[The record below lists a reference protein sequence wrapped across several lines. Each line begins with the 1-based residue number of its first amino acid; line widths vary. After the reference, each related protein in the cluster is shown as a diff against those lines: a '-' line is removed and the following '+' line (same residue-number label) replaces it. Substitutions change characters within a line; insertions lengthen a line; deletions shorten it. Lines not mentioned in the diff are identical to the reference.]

1 MANPQH
7 SDELRRG
14 VSFWN
19 AWREANPLVDVDL
32 RGADLHGARLSS
44 ADLSGA
50 DLAGADL
57 NSADLSGV
65 NLRDAD
71 LRRANLSWA
80 NMTAASVANANLQEA
95 NLTWATLCRADLS
108 EAKLNSAKLI
118 NSNLTG
124 IDASRASLVAADLG
138 WANMTGAKLR
148 RANMVE
154 ANLTRVDLTGAD
166 LDAVDF
172 RSAKLQYARLDRA
185 EATGIKLWETQR
197 AGWSIKG
204 IICARAFWGEFAQT
218 AVEYGRGEFERL
230 HSDQSCFELFYQGG
244 VSNFELATLPAMLH
258 HLSCQHPGASIR
270 LKSIEETGGGARVS
284 ITVSDAD
291 PESTA
296 LIKAD
301 AEQAYRAQLTLRDN
315 EIARL
320 QIQREYLESFVSE
333 RLMKALLTAGAPQSI
348 FNAPVTGVVISS
360 GQSQVNFQQ
369 TVNQN
374 AEAVLLLERMMLR
387 QGELQLP
394 NGEAAELTSALQSA
408 SRSLGE
414 DSKDKSMA
422 RRSLDFAKRLTT
434 EAVIKAAGK
443 LGESA
448 VSDWQTWLQRLG
460 DLIHHLK

>member
-1 MANPQH
+1 
-7 SDELRRG
+7 
-14 VSFWN
+14 
-19 AWREANPLVDVDL
+19 
-32 RGADLHGARLSS
+32 
-44 ADLSGA
+44 
-50 DLAGADL
+50 
-57 NSADLSGV
+57 
-65 NLRDAD
+65 
-71 LRRANLSWA
+71 
-80 NMTAASVANANLQEA
+80 
-95 NLTWATLCRADLS
+95 
-108 EAKLNSAKLI
+108 
-118 NSNLTG
+118 
-124 IDASRASLVAADLG
+124 
-138 WANMTGAKLR
+138 
-148 RANMVE
+148 
-154 ANLTRVDLTGAD
+154 
-166 LDAVDF
+166 
-172 RSAKLQYARLDRA
+172 
-185 EATGIKLWETQR
+185 
-197 AGWSIKG
+197 
-204 IICARAFWGEFAQT
+204 
-218 AVEYGRGEFERL
+218 
-230 HSDQSCFELFYQGG
+230 
-244 VSNFELATLPAMLH
+244 
-258 HLSCQHPGASIR
+258 
-270 LKSIEETGGGARVS
+270 